1 MCNISHWLFSPG
13 GRSLA
18 GAEDGSRVSHG
29 YLDPRC
35 DRMRATEHAPRDPFR
50 GLERRYC
57 LAEIVECGVGVPAEC
72 HRVIRPQRE
81 RESMISSENTVC
93 HGYCFAQQRLCF
105 SVPLQMKKG
114 RCVVVGYLDG
124 GAL

>member
-57 LAEIVECGVGVPAEC
+57 LAEIVECGAGVPVE
-72 HRVIRPQRE
+72 RRRKNPPQPKRDL
-81 RESMISSENTVC
+81 RILSEDPS
-93 HGYCFAQQRLCF
+93 R
-105 SVPLQMKKG
+105 
-114 RCVVVGYLDG
+114 DG
-124 GAL
+124 